1 MCYRNTQNSLLKK
14 HHDHRYQVGPSV
26 NVAEVV
32 DDIEMSFH
40 PRIESTRVFREG
52 DEADDE
58 HEDQDDHEVR
68 LESLYGATDPLRLE

>member
-1 MCYRNTQNSLLKK
+1 
-14 HHDHRYQVGPSV
+14 
-26 NVAEVV
+26 
-32 DDIEMSFH
+32 MSFH

-68 LESLYGATDPLRLE
+68 LESLYGTTDPLRLE